1 MTSPRLTHPVATMR
15 ATTPNQHI
23 TNGRDRTMTTTTTN
37 NITRPAWSDPTLDDP
52 DRGPDH
58 YSHPLDGVWF
68 TSAPVDEWL
77 VDEQV
82 GGRAVTTDRPV
93 TVRVHGFRHDD
104 GHPAVWSDR
113 VIVDGETSPGDESM
127 MSATTARRL
136 AAALTAAADLLEADA
151 AKGGQL

>member
-1 MTSPRLTHPVATMR
+1 MS
-15 ATTPNQHI
+15 
-23 TNGRDRTMTTTTTN
+23 TTTS
-37 NITRPAWSDPTLDDP
+37 NITRPTWADPALDDP

-77 VDEQV
+77 AVEQV
-82 GGRAVTTDRPV
+82 EGRTVTGDRPV
-93 TVRVHGFRHDD
+93 VVRVHGFRHDD

-127 MSATTARRL
+127 MSAATARRL
-136 AAALTAAADLLEADA
+136 AAALTKAAELIDR
-151 AKGGQL
+151 G